1 MASYELVF
9 KKSVTKD
16 LRSLSKEGVQRILRR
31 CTALADEPRPVG
43 CERLSGRERYRVRQ
57 GVYRIIYEVL
67 DHRLVVLVV
76 RTGHRGEVY
85 RRR

>member
-16 LRSLSKEGVQRILRR
+16 LRSLPKEDVQRILRR
-31 CTALADEPRPVG
+31 CTSLADEPRPVG

-76 RTGHRGEVY
+76 RIGHRGEAY